1 MSSPTASNRTLVIA
15 LAANLGIAVSKFVA
29 AALTGSSAMLTEGIH
44 SIVDSTNQLLLMW
57 GRKQARKP
65 ADKRHPF
72 GYGRELY
79 FWSFV
84 VAVLVF
90 SLGAGV
96 SIYEGF
102 VHLGRPEE
110 PLSPLVAYVVL
121 LVAFLLEGW
130 STLEA
135 FQEFREAKGSLGWF
149 EAIRRSKDPPSF
161 IVLLENGAA
170 MAGIIVAAAG
180 VFLTHYTGNSDF
192 DGGASILI
200 GLILAFTAMLLAYE
214 SKGLL
219 IGEAA
224 DPDLVSSLR
233 QITCGKPGVVGV
245 GHVLT
250 VHSSPDQITA
260 MINVDFE
267 DSISAGD
274 VERIVS
280 EVESE
285 TAERWP
291 HVRRLFIRPKQGA
304 ADERKAIE
312 QAKAD

>member
-1 MSSPTASNRTLVIA
+1 MSAPTASTRTLVIA

-29 AALTGSSAMLTEGIH
+29 ATITGSSAMLTEGVH
-44 SIVDSTNQLLLMW
+44 SVVDSTNQLLLMW
-57 GRKQARKP
+57 GRRQAKKP
-65 ADKRHPF
+65 PDKFHPF

-96 SIYEGF
+96 SVYEGII
-102 VHLGRPEE
+102 HIANPE
-110 PLSPLVAYVVL
+110 PAASPYWAYGVL

-135 FQEFREAKGSLGWF
+135 FNEFKASKGRVGWF
-149 EAIRRSKDPPSF
+149 KAIKRSKDPPAF

-170 MAGIIVAAAG
+170 MAGIIAAALGLFVAQLTGDPFYDGAASVVIG
-180 VFLTHYTGNSDF
+180 V
-192 DGGASILI
+192 IL
-200 GLILAFTAMLLAYE
+200 GVTAMVLAYE

-224 DPDLVSSLR
+224 DPELVSGLR
-233 QITCGKPGVVGV
+233 RLASSKSGIVGV
-245 GHVLT
+245 GNVLT

-260 MINVDFE
+260 MISVDF
-267 DSISAGD
+267 DDKISAGE
-274 VERIVS
+274 VERIVRD
-280 EVESE
+280 VETE
-285 TAERWP
+285 ANERWP
-291 HVRRLFIRPKQGA
+291 QVRRLFIRPTQGA
-304 ADERKAIE
+304 AGERE
-312 QAKAD
+312 G